1 MLKSAQQHSL
11 EKENNVTMHLKS
23 RSKAIAL
30 FVIMAFL
37 LSVLLFTRIS
47 QASEK
52 IVEMKITGC
61 RK

>member
-1 MLKSAQQHSL
+1 MTLQLKL
-11 EKENNVTMHLKS
+11 G
-23 RSKAIAL
+23 SKAIAL
-30 FVIMAFL
+30 FVIMVFL
-37 LSVLLFTRIS
+37 LSSVLFTRIS